1 MLGYLAKSVIIV
13 TYRNN
18 SNTLWVQVMEVWV
31 QYCLCCSDVFSVRKQ
46 CFQCCFLN
54 MSSFSLQRASNLEN
68 STYDLYTIP
77 KDADSQNPDGGCSLS
92 PPLCFQLSSPIS
104 SLLFKFFISHP
115 QTVAT
120 SLMSVGRCCWQLHQR
135 QLWCEIFMF
144 CLHFITPARYIYF
157 IIWLLETLHFL
168 FQHSML
174 S

>member
-46 CFQCCFLN
+46 CLQCCFLN

-104 SLLFKFFISHP
+104 SLLFKFSYPIHRRWLHHSCLLAGAADSCTRGNCGVKYSCSASILLP
-115 QTVAT
+115 Q
-120 SLMSVGRCCWQLHQR
+120 LD
-135 QLWCEIFMF
+135 I
-144 CLHFITPARYIYF
+144 YI
-157 IIWLLETLHFL
+157 L
-168 FQHSML
+168 
-174 S
+174 